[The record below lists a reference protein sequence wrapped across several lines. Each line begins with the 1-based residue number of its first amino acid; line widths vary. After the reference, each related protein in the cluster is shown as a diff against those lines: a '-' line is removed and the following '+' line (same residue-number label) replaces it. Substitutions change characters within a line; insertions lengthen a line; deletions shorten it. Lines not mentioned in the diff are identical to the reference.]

1 MTEVK
6 TLHIGVASREFIK
19 RRTKE
24 IASGKRPIAAGEP
37 KLYVTSLEALA
48 KILSEKNMLLLDMI
62 RASQP
67 QSMTELAK
75 LSGRA
80 KSNLS
85 RTLHGMERLG
95 LIEFHNRNG
104 GKKVP
109 MSLYN
114 EVRVSCV
121 FSDRKDAPKAA

>member
-1 MTEVK
+1 MTDGK
-6 TLHIGVASREFIK
+6 TLHIGVASREFVK
-19 RRTKE
+19 RRTME
-24 IASGKRPIAAGEP
+24 IVSGKRPPVPGEP
-37 KLYVTSLEALA
+37 KLYVTSLDALA

-95 LIEFHNRNG
+95 LVSFDEKA

-109 MSLYN
+109 NALYDQVN
-114 EVRVSCV
+114 VSCI
-121 FSDRKDAPKAA
+121 FSDRPKRAA